1 MIKTP
6 LLIGRS
12 RRFPDEIRLVPIIEA
27 LFGSCHFDLNLMICI
42 KYLKQYLDI
51 SSELRIYFESFFGNS
66 KSIV

>member
-6 LLIGRS
+6 LLTGRL
-12 RRFPDEIRLVPIIEA
+12 RRFSEDIRLVPIIEA

-42 KYLKQYLDI
+42 KNLKQYLDI
-51 SSELRIYFESFFGNS
+51 SSKLRIYFESFFGNS